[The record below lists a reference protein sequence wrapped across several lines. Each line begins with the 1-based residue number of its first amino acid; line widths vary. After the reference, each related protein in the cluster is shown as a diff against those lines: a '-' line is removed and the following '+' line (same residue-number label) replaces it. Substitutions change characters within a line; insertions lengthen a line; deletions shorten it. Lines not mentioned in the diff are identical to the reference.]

1 MYCVFS
7 IIMFEKLSP
16 TFNFVDIKITRLDF
30 DNFTNSTRATSLIM
44 SQHFTTS
51 GFTFAVI
58 RQIVKLASE

>member
-1 MYCVFS
+1 MYCVFN

-16 TFNFVDIKITRLDF
+16 RFNSVDIKITRLDLIILRIQQ
-30 DNFTNSTRATSLIM
+30 RATSLIM